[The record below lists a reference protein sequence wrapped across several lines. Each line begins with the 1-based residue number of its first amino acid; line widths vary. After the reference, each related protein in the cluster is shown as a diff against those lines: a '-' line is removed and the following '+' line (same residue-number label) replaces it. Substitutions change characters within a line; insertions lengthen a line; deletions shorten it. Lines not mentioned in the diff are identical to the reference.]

1 MSILN
6 GVHSGFES
14 SKISQPSTRRPL
26 SSMQERKLVDYLDE
40 QFLDLTRNYK
50 KRSEASSNL
59 QTLSSYIQANRRIL
73 ALILQIP
80 PIDPS
85 TGLRIA
91 YFLRLTGDALGSI
104 PGYKLSSTSET
115 VYSTLHDLIDFLDD
129 IDQGWVAVLQGQV
142 WDPEAA
148 EGVDLI
154 LPITAP
160 GSSVANGS
168 SSSNKPYKST
178 PPSQTDIARLRS
190 LLFSGES
197 ALEEWLTNER
207 AEGNVGN
214 MDEVDDISGML
225 QQMGL
230 LDRFDSLFARTLD
243 FLGGFGANVA
253 RNVVQPASEAM
264 ME

>member
-1 MSILN
+1 
-6 GVHSGFES
+6 
-14 SKISQPSTRRPL
+14 
-26 SSMQERKLVDYLDE
+26 
-40 QFLDLTRNYK
+40 
-50 KRSEASSNL
+50 
-59 QTLSSYIQANRRIL
+59 L

-104 PGYKLSSTSET
+104 PGYKLSSMNET
-115 VYSTLHDLIDFLDD
+115 NYTALHDLIDFLDD
-129 IDQGWVAVLQGQV
+129 IDQAWVAVLQGQV
-142 WDPEAA
+142 WDPESA

-154 LPITAP
+154 LPITTHA
-160 GSSVANGS
+160 SSVPNEPS
-168 SSSNKPYKST
+168 IRTYKST

-197 ALEEWLTNER
+197 ALEEWLTDER
-207 AEGNVGN
+207 AEGNVDSA
-214 MDEVDDISGML
+214 DEVDDISGML
-225 QQMGL
+225 ENMGL
-230 LDRFDSLFARTLD
+230 LDRFDSLFVRTLD

-253 RNVVQPASEAM
+253 RNVIQPELEVM

>member
-1 MSILN
+1 M
-6 GVHSGFES
+6 
-14 SKISQPSTRRPL
+14 
-26 SSMQERKLVDYLDE
+26 
-40 QFLDLTRNYK
+40 
-50 KRSEASSNL
+50 
-59 QTLSSYIQANRRIL
+59 

-104 PGYKLSSTSET
+104 PGYKLSSMNET
-115 VYSTLHDLIDFLDD
+115 NYTALHDLIDFLDD
-129 IDQGWVAVLQGQV
+129 IDQAWVAVLQGQV
-142 WDPEAA
+142 WDPESA

-154 LPITAP
+154 LPITTHA
-160 GSSVANGS
+160 SSVPNEPS
-168 SSSNKPYKST
+168 IRTYKST

-197 ALEEWLTNER
+197 ALEEWLTDER
-207 AEGNVGN
+207 AEGNVDSA
-214 MDEVDDISGML
+214 DEVDDISGML
-225 QQMGL
+225 ENMGL
-230 LDRFDSLFARTLD
+230 LDRFDSLFVRTLD

-253 RNVVQPASEAM
+253 RNVIQPELEVM